1 MGFLHVIAG
10 PDHLS
15 ALATLSSNLGN
26 CKAFQLGVRWGI
38 GHSAGLVLV
47 ATIILVSTNS
57 GGEIAISET
66 VTIVLQSIVGVF
78 MICLG
83 IYSLHGAVRR
93 DKYRQNQLNNYAL
106 RSTDLLTTSTRHPQ
120 KEHMDLDFSYDDKD
134 GMDNPHFS
142 LQDGEASLSM
152 ADVNF
157 HHQQASNRGLT
168 SLEKKAQN
176 SKKLH
181 LFQIDDDAADD
192 DIENEKDSPMI
203 DIKDQHHNAEND
215 DDDNIIVDSQITSS
229 NRSKLAAFAIGIVHG
244 IAGPG
249 GVLGILPAIE
259 LHNYGLA
266 YTYLGSF
273 CVTSIL
279 VMGTFS
285 AAYGV
290 CTKEISQRV
299 RIEFQ
304 LDCFSASL
312 SLLVGII
319 WLCLLYTGK
328 LGKVIG

>member
-1 MGFLHVIAG
+1 
-10 PDHLS
+10 
-15 ALATLSSNLGN
+15 
-26 CKAFQLGVRWGI
+26 
-38 GHSAGLVLV
+38 
-47 ATIILVSTNS
+47 
-57 GGEIAISET
+57 
-66 VTIVLQSIVGVF
+66 

-83 IYSLHGAVRR
+83 IYSLRGAVRR

-106 RSTDLLTTSTRHPQ
+106 RSTDLLTTSTDHPQ
-120 KEHMDLDFSYDDKD
+120 KKYMDLDFSYDERD
-134 GMDNPHFS
+134 GIDNAHFS
-142 LQDGEASLSM
+142 RQEGEASLSM
-152 ADVNF
+152 ADVDF

-168 SLEKKAQN
+168 SLETKSQN

-192 DIENEKDSPMI
+192 DIENEKDSPVI
-203 DIKDQHHNAEND
+203 DVKDQHHNHHAEND
-215 DDDNIIVDSQITSS
+215 DDIIIADSEITSS

-290 CTKEISQRV
+290 CTKKISQRV

-319 WLCLLYTGK
+319 WLCLLYTGN